1 MPSQSVRYND
11 IVTSIRGNKEEGGG
25 GGSLSLCKT
34 AICRTY
40 RDGHFAYDILRHGPS
55 QLGGKLLQT
64 SGHELHENPHLI
76 LNAGGREERRER
88 ENRREREHEGERT
101 GGRIKRR
108 EDRKKMRG
116 DGRRGQE
123 EEERRGEHMK
133 REVEGRK

>member
-11 IVTSIRGNKEEGGG
+11 IVTSIRGNKEGGG
-25 GGSLSLCKT
+25 GRSLSLCKT

-76 LNAGGREERRER
+76 LATQEAERRGGR
-88 ENRREREHEGERT
+88 ERT
-101 GGRIKRR
+101 GGRVKRR
-108 EDRKKMRG
+108 
-116 DGRRGQE
+116 
-123 EEERRGEHMK
+123 
-133 REVEGRK
+133 